1 MASTFLLR
9 DMLMQADALQKDLG
23 VQDQYPTI
31 FLLTALRYCKRDYT
45 GFGENERPEPIPYEE
60 ERLRYI
66 FSKIFLRSCGA
77 CARMIEYL
85 LKKHQ
90 NDWMPAISREEMLLQ
105 VQALAE
111 GRKVPV
117 MSVELMLAVVLEH
130 MDLRIETLLK
140 PECRQGKL
148 SAQLL
153 MEMCDREIYDYVI
166 EEIAKL
172 TVKLQQKSNEA
183 AELRDWRPARM
194 FAPVEELESKL
205 RSSIV
210 MKEQDG
216 ALSITIPYFFADT
229 EHPMRITV
237 RDTEEGFVA
246 HDNCL
251 ALEELSARPDVDDPI
266 QLAERICAGTV
277 CHLEDG
283 RLTICFQRSHYLNY
297 FLQYAAL
304 IAHADLYPDYDLR
317 GNVYQVAQRYDRIPT
332 KQQPDYSDLCENW
345 LKYLQVGYDE
355 YSGIR
360 VGLGLVFLG
369 CNTGSKF
376 LLTTDED
383 GLITIVDYSNSYN
396 EGAILENYINYYEES
411 TQNHDQIQ
419 ALAKRFGGTY
429 DGESVRCTF
438 RNDSEDAFVKA
449 INRYAQMGVI
459 LSQLGDNI
467 PLESEK
473 QKNQSEK

>member
-1 MASTFLLR
+1 
-9 DMLMQADALQKDLG
+9 MLMKADALQKELG
-23 VQDQYPTI
+23 LMNQYPTV
-31 FLLTALRYCKRDYT
+31 FLLTTLRYCKPKYT
-45 GFGENERPEPIPYEE
+45 GFSEKDNQEMLPYEE

-66 FSKIFLRSCGA
+66 FNKVFLFSCGG
-77 CARMIEYL
+77 CAKRVEFI
-85 LKKHQ
+85 LKKYPD
-90 NDWMPAISREEMLLQ
+90 NWAPAISREEMLLQ

-111 GRKVPV
+111 GRKVPI

-130 MDLRIETLLK
+130 MDLRFETLLRS
-140 PECRQGKL
+140 EYRQGKL

-153 MEMCDREIYDYVI
+153 MEMCDGEIYDYVI
-166 EEIAKL
+166 EEIEKL
-172 TVKLQQKSNEA
+172 MMQLRQKSQEA

-210 MKEQDG
+210 MEEQG
-216 ALSITIPYFFADT
+216 GELSITIPYFFADT
-229 EHPMRITV
+229 EHPLRITV

-246 HDNCL
+246 HDNGL
-251 ALEELSARPDVDDPI
+251 ALEELSARPDANDPI

-283 RLTICFQRSHYLNY
+283 QLTICFQRSHYLNY

-332 KQQPDYSDLCENW
+332 KQQPDYSNLCENW
-345 LKYLQVGYDE
+345 LKFLQVGYDE

-473 QKNQSEK
+473 QKNQSGK

>member
-9 DMLMQADALQKDLG
+9 NMLMQADALQNELG
-23 VQDQYPTI
+23 VKDQYPTI
-31 FLLTALRYCKRDYT
+31 FLLAALTYCEPKYT
-45 GFGENERPEPIPYEE
+45 GFGKNEQPEPIPYEE

-66 FSKIFLRSCGA
+66 FSKVFLRGCGA
-77 CARMIEYL
+77 CARMIKYL

-130 MDLRIETLLK
+130 MDLRLETLLK
-140 PECRQGKL
+140 PECRQGKI

-166 EEIAKL
+166 EEIEKL
-172 TVKLQQKSNEA
+172 MLQLRQKSKEVV
-183 AELRDWRPARM
+183 ELRDWRPARM

-210 MKEQDG
+210 IDEQG
-216 ALSITIPYFFADT
+216 GELSITIPYFFADT
-229 EHPMRITV
+229 ERPMRITV

-246 HDNCL
+246 HDNGL
-251 ALEELSARPDVDDPI
+251 ALEELSARPDVNDPV
-266 QLAERICAGTV
+266 QMAERICAGTV

-283 RLTICFQRSHYLNY
+283 RLTICFQGSHYLNY

-332 KQQPDYSDLCENW
+332 KEQPDYSNLCENW
-345 LKYLQVGYDE
+345 LEYLRVGYDE
-355 YSGIR
+355 YSGIQ

-369 CNTGSKF
+369 CNTGSRF

-411 TQNHDQIQ
+411 TNNHGQIQ

-449 INRYAQMGVI
+449 VNRYAQMGVI
-459 LSQLGDNI
+459 LSQLGYNI

-473 QKNQSEK
+473 QNQQSEE